1 MLEFIQDTDWS
12 ILHFI
17 RDALH
22 CGVLDYVMPRLT
34 LLGNG
39 GIIWIIA
46 AVAMVVSKKYRKHGV
61 ILLLGLLLGLLV
73 GNVALKNIV
82 ERERPCWSE
91 SVQLLISNPKD
102 YSFPSGHTLSSVI
115 AAFVITSAD
124 KRFGFIAVPL
134 ASLIAFSRLYL
145 YVHFP
150 SDVIAAAVLGVLIGW
165 FTVHF
170 LGKGYDRLL
179 LKKHAEAAK

>member
-22 CGVLDYVMPRLT
+22 CGVLDYIMPRLT

-73 GNVALKNIV
+73 GNVALK
-82 ERERPCWSE
+82 
-91 SVQLLISNPKD
+91 
-102 YSFPSGHTLSSVI
+102 
-115 AAFVITSAD
+115 
-124 KRFGFIAVPL
+124 
-134 ASLIAFSRLYL
+134 
-145 YVHFP
+145 
-150 SDVIAAAVLGVLIGW
+150 
-165 FTVHF
+165 
-170 LGKGYDRLL
+170 
-179 LKKHAEAAK
+179 KHCCA